1 MGTAFGIRRG
11 CVPRRDVVVVRG
23 QRLVLL
29 DILGPL
35 LLRILLAMSILCHA
49 LRERRKRRERWRD
62 RKKCAA
68 PFSR

>member
-1 MGTAFGIRRG
+1 M
-11 CVPRRDVVVVRG
+11 VVRG